1 MSIRGGA
8 SMAIERARSIGC
20 TAMQVFV
27 KNNMQWFARPLTRE
41 EIRAFLNHVQRG
53 ELLSVFGHANYLIN
67 LAATNPQFHANSIRA
82 LAEELV
88 RADQLELPFLVL
100 HPGAHLGA
108 GEEAGLK
115 KIADSVDEV
124 FRKIPK
130 VKTKIALEITAGQG
144 SCIGHRFEHLA
155 HIIAN
160 VREPERL
167 RVCLDTAHL
176 FAAGYD
182 ISSESGVKKTFHEF
196 DRVIGRDRLVAI
208 HVNDSKTGRGSRVD
222 RHEHI
227 GKGRIGLD
235 AFRFIMQSPRFR
247 KIPKVLETPK
257 GKDLA
262 EDVINLKTLRR
273 LANQR
278 LGQGVILSGAKW
290 SRRIPQAL
298 AESNSPGSLDFARD
312 DGAELFDQPD
322 RERIPIELSFAGLNR
337 CDDDQHGVRHPER
350 YQDWNSDQEDAENRG
365 DRVVNQHRDLEI
377 ERFLSVRV
385 DLRGVAA
392 FYQPDSKRA
401 ENVTQKV
408 KEQSEQC
415 AGVAQDAPRSNVRGS
430 GWSRRRL

>member
-1 MSIRGGA
+1 
-8 SMAIERARSIGC
+8 
-20 TAMQVFV
+20 
-27 KNNMQWFARPLTRE
+27 MQWFARPLTRE

-67 LAATNPQFHANSIRA
+67 LGATNPLFHANSIRA

-115 KIADSVDEV
+115 KIADSIDEV
-124 FRKIPK
+124 FLKIPE

-182 ISSESGVKKTFHEF
+182 IGSESGVKKTFCEF
-196 DRVIGRDRLVAI
+196 DRVIPQAPNRLVAI

-227 GKGRIGLD
+227 GKGQIGLD
-235 AFRFIMQSPRFR
+235 AFRFIMRSPRFS

-273 LANQR
+273 LA
-278 LGQGVILSGAKW
+278 
-290 SRRIPQAL
+290 
-298 AESNSPGSLDFARD
+298 
-312 DGAELFDQPD
+312 
-322 RERIPIELSFAGLNR
+322 
-337 CDDDQHGVRHPER
+337 
-350 YQDWNSDQEDAENRG
+350 
-365 DRVVNQHRDLEI
+365 
-377 ERFLSVRV
+377 SVR
-385 DLRGVAA
+385 
-392 FYQPDSKRA
+392 
-401 ENVTQKV
+401 
-408 KEQSEQC
+408 
-415 AGVAQDAPRSNVRGS
+415 PR
-430 GWSRRRL
+430 